1 MVEGEL
7 RQLRDRMPGGVVG
20 QLGIG
25 VRRDEPEVRGRD
37 LPLSG
42 VARGVAERFE
52 LLEVGDLAHVDLRGE
67 VLPDRLLERLTAL
80 EVATRQRPGTEK
92 RLARPPPDESLQRA
106 VPDLQDDCEGGVS
119 RLLAKRLARS
129 RISGHW

>member
-7 RQLRDRMPGGVVG
+7 RQVRDRMPGGVLG
-20 QLGIG
+20 KLGIG

-37 LPLSG
+37 LPFTG
-42 VARGVAERFE
+42 VARGIAERFE

-67 VLPDRLLERLTAL
+67 VLPDRLLERFTAL
-80 EVATRQRPGTEK
+80 EVSTRKRPGSEQ

-106 VPDLQDDCEGGVS
+106 VANLEDDCEGGMS
-119 RLLAKRLARS
+119 R
-129 RISGHW
+129 